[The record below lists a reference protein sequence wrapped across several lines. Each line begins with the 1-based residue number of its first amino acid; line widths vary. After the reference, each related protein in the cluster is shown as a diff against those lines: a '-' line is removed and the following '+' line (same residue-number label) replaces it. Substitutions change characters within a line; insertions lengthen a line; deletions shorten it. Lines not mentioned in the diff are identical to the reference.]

1 MAQNEQNKLN
11 EKLIEAV
18 GRGNTEQVRELLDAG
33 ADINIQDKFGET
45 ALMRAAAWGHTGVM
59 ELLIR
64 AGAEIDRPN
73 KYGWTALM
81 VAAAWGHTGVMELLI
96 RAGADPGIK
105 NNEGRTAIDL
115 LKECHPQ
122 TYERLV
128 RTIRKKTL
136 KHEDHIDKQS
146 EEPDFNI

>member
-45 ALMRAAAWGHTGVM
+45 ALMR
-59 ELLIR
+59 
-64 AGAEIDRPN
+64 
-73 KYGWTALM
+73 
-81 VAAAWGHTGVMELLI
+81 AAAWGHTGVMELLI